1 MKNILTLFVLSFLP
15 VILVSQTTTDT
26 ENWIKTKTYKKDTA
40 TVITNP
46 TLLEA
51 KMQIQYFDGLGR
63 PKQIIDYGMSG
74 NGKDL
79 VTHIEYDPYGRQ
91 VKEFLPYESVLTST
105 LAFRP
110 SASTEVVTFYNTPAF
125 GNTQNPYS
133 EKKLE
138 NSPLNRILK
147 QGFPGTNWAVT
158 TNNNDHT
165 VKYAY
170 GTNVATSVRAF
181 KAIATWDASTKTY
194 LISFSGNSSSYFAAN
209 MLYKTVVY
217 DENTTL
223 GETNKGTEKYTDIEG
238 RVVLERT
245 NYVNTGGGGY
255 LIVHDTYYVYDQFGN
270 LTYVIP
276 PAVDLTANVT
286 QTILDNMCYQYK
298 YDHRNRLVEKKL
310 PGKQWEYIVYDK
322 LDRVRATGPVLS
334 PFTNSSTSGW
344 LITKY
349 DKYNRPVLTAYQ
361 DATITSAARKT
372 FQDNVDNISY
382 QLNES
387 KSTTNTNVS
396 GVLFRYTTVS
406 YPVNGYNP
414 LTVQYYDDYLFDNA
428 PVNPTDF
435 ALILGQEVRN
445 PFTSK
450 NICKTLP
457 TGEWVRLLET
467 SGSVN
472 GNYLYSLFK
481 KDRMASSISSKTL
494 YTGGGYVKTNVAVD
508 FEGKVTPK
516 YTYHKKTSGS
526 TELVITENMV
536 YTAQSRL
543 YTHKHNMITPNHEL
557 LSCNTYDA
565 LGRLKSKKVGN
576 TETTPLQKIDY
587 SYNIRGWLNRINNY
601 PNLTDTPS
609 DLFTFK
615 LQYDSTGYT
624 DISKQ
629 YNANISETYWKT
641 STDNKER
648 RYGYLYDDLNRMKNS
663 YYKNVTTGSIYNTYN
678 EGLSYDK
685 NGNITSLQRNGGIE
699 VQNSS
704 TSIDNL
710 TYYYDPSIKNRLVKV
725 IDATNN
731 IDGFDDDGTGTLAS
745 DPSNDYA
752 YDAFGNMTKDENKT
766 ITAITY
772 DHLNLPLKITFS
784 SGYTIQY
791 IYDALGTKMKKTV
804 TQGST
809 VNTTEYLNEFQYLNG
824 TLQFIQHA
832 EGYVKYT
839 AGGSSGFY
847 NYVYH
852 IKDHLGNIR
861 VSFTKQLTNNTAKLL
876 KENHYYTF
884 GLKHPYNSTEFDYY
898 YNTSTSSLS
907 IGPMTNSNRYQYN
920 SKEWQNELSLNL
932 YDYGARMFDPAIG
945 RWGVVD
951 PLAEKYQSW
960 SPYNYVY
967 NNPLKFVDP
976 TGMGPEDW
984 YRNNKT
990 GEYVWKEGSGK
1001 QKGFTHIGL
1010 TRFSSI
1016 DNNLFYWRGENDVVA
1031 ITNENSNR
1039 FRLLAIEGGIKES
1052 KYGLHIINASI
1063 QNRLDKNFEGA
1074 ENFEDLLT
1082 YKQYNAINEPNYINF
1097 DKFLDDNYK
1106 FNGRKGNE
1114 FLEKVKD
1121 VLYSNSVDVLKSKYN
1136 MKEANL
1142 ILGYSHNGQ
1151 SLFGKYRY
1159 EITFDKKSTLI
1170 TNVESSKN
1178 TFPDLK

>member
-1 MKNILTLFVLSFLP
+1 
-15 VILVSQTTTDT
+15 
-26 ENWIKTKTYKKDTA
+26 
-40 TVITNP
+40 
-46 TLLEA
+46 
-51 KMQIQYFDGLGR
+51 
-63 PKQIIDYGMSG
+63 
-74 NGKDL
+74 
-79 VTHIEYDPYGRQ
+79 
-91 VKEFLPYESVLTST
+91 
-105 LAFRP
+105 
-110 SASTEVVTFYNTPAF
+110 
-125 GNTQNPYS
+125 
-133 EKKLE
+133 
-138 NSPLNRILK
+138 
-147 QGFPGTNWAVT
+147 
-158 TNNNDHT
+158 
-165 VKYAY
+165 
-170 GTNVATSVRAF
+170 
-181 KAIATWDASTKTY
+181 
-194 LISFSGNSSSYFAAN
+194 
-209 MLYKTVVY
+209 
-217 DENTTL
+217 
-223 GETNKGTEKYTDIEG
+223 
-238 RVVLERT
+238 
-245 NYVNTGGGGY
+245 
-255 LIVHDTYYVYDQFGN
+255 
-270 LTYVIP
+270 
-276 PAVDLTANVT
+276 
-286 QTILDNMCYQYK
+286 
-298 YDHRNRLVEKKL
+298 
-310 PGKQWEYIVYDK
+310 
-322 LDRVRATGPVLS
+322 
-334 PFTNSSTSGW
+334 
-344 LITKY
+344 
-349 DKYNRPVLTAYQ
+349 
-361 DATITSAARKT
+361 
-372 FQDNVDNISY
+372 
-382 QLNES
+382 
-387 KSTTNTNVS
+387 
-396 GVLFRYTTVS
+396 
-406 YPVNGYNP
+406 
-414 LTVQYYDDYLFDNA
+414 
-428 PVNPTDF
+428 
-435 ALILGQEVRN
+435 
-445 PFTSK
+445 
-450 NICKTLP
+450 
-457 TGEWVRLLET
+457 
-467 SGSVN
+467 
-472 GNYLYSLFK
+472 
-481 KDRMASSISSKTL
+481 
-494 YTGGGYVKTNVAVD
+494 
-508 FEGKVTPK
+508 
-516 YTYHKKTSGS
+516 
-526 TELVITENMV
+526 
-536 YTAQSRL
+536 
-543 YTHKHNMITPNHEL
+543 
-557 LSCNTYDA
+557 
-565 LGRLKSKKVGN
+565 
-576 TETTPLQKIDY
+576 
-587 SYNIRGWLNRINNY
+587 
-601 PNLTDTPS
+601 
-609 DLFTFK
+609 
-615 LQYDSTGYT
+615 
-624 DISKQ
+624 
-629 YNANISETYWKT
+629 
-641 STDNKER
+641 
-648 RYGYLYDDLNRMKNS
+648 
-663 YYKNVTTGSIYNTYN
+663 
-678 EGLSYDK
+678 
-685 NGNITSLQRNGGIE
+685 
-699 VQNSS
+699 
-704 TSIDNL
+704 
-710 TYYYDPSIKNRLVKV
+710 
-725 IDATNN
+725 
-731 IDGFDDDGTGTLAS
+731 
-745 DPSNDYA
+745 
-752 YDAFGNMTKDENKT
+752 
-766 ITAITY
+766 
-772 DHLNLPLKITFS
+772 
-784 SGYTIQY
+784 
-791 IYDALGTKMKKTV
+791 MKKTV

-876 KENHYYTF
+876 KENHYYPF

-907 IGPMTNSNRYQYN
+907 IGPLTNSNRYQYN

-1151 SLFGKYRY
+1151 TLFGKYRY